1 MDDFAFSLA
10 VSVFAVALLLTAFPG
25 IGFSPVAALF
35 LLALS
40 QAGFFALQ
48 ALHKS
53 GLPSPRAEY
62 LFAGVL
68 FVCFLAGALATG
80 ASLRT
85 MLSFAPLPFALF
97 APSVAS
103 LSKSYF
109 S

>member
-10 VSVFAVALLLTAFPG
+10 VCVFAVVLLLLAFPG
-25 IGFSPVAALF
+25 MGFSPITALF

-62 LFAGVL
+62 MFVAVL
-68 FVCFLAGALATG
+68 FVCFLAAALATG
-80 ASLRT
+80 PSLRT
-85 MLSFAPLPFALF
+85 ILSFAPLPFSLA
-97 APSVAS
+97 APAAAS
-103 LSKSYF
+103 FSKSYF

>member
-10 VSVFAVALLLTAFPG
+10 VCLFAVALLLLAFPG
-25 IGFSPVAALF
+25 LGLSPITALF

-48 ALHKS
+48 ALRKS
-53 GLPSPRAEY
+53 GLPTPRAEC
-62 LFAGVL
+62 LFAAVL

-80 ASLRT
+80 ASLHA
-85 MLSFAPLPFALF
+85 MLSFAPLPFSLF
-97 APSVAS
+97 APGVAS